1 MPKIQ
6 KEPNMVPSGSN
17 SPRSGSTNE
26 IPDMIQESEQL
37 TREIQ
42 AKKDIHPSVKNALNN
57 ADSQV
62 QHVRDT
68 SDEWTIASPFRLE
81 EFQSQSSDYRG
92 EGLLPEDQTVG
103 VRVQDASRIKER
115 NHPAGK
121 LR

>member
-6 KEPNMVPSGSN
+6 SEPNMVPAGTSASRTGK
-17 SPRSGSTNE
+17 RNE
-26 IPDMIQESEQL
+26 VPDMIQESVQL
-37 TREIQ
+37 AAEIK

-62 QHVRDT
+62 QHVRD
-68 SDEWTIASPFRLE
+68 SADEWTIASPFKLE
-81 EFQSQSSDYRG
+81 EFQSQSTDYRG
-92 EGLLPEDQTVG
+92 EGLLPEDQTTG

-121 LR
+121 LK